1 MDSLID
7 RALEGD
13 EVSSNTWRAMDPR
26 VKEAVRQLASSHA
39 VTLVCEIEACE
50 SPIEQLLGLYLC
62 HFGQAWIGGDSFIL
76 NPQQEVDTPA
86 GRFRVDFLVA
96 AEVLG
101 RKVCLAVECDGHDYH
116 EKTKAQAAR
125 DKRRDRALKL
135 AGFEVVHFTGTEIWA
150 DPERCAVEV
159 FRHLR
164 VLAERK

>member
-7 RALEGD
+7 KVLEED
-13 EVSSNTWRAMDPR
+13 EVTSDTWRTMDSR
-26 VKEAVRQLASSHA
+26 VKEAVRHLASSYA

-50 SPIEQLLGLYLC
+50 SPIEQLLGVHIYDL
-62 HFGQAWIGGDSFIL
+62 GQALMGGGGFIL
-76 NPQQEVDTPA
+76 QPQREIDTPA

-96 AEVLG
+96 AEILG
-101 RKVCLAVECDGHDYH
+101 KGVCLVVECDGHDYH

-135 AGFEVVHFTGTEIWA
+135 AGYDVIHFTGAEIWA
-150 DPERCAVEV
+150 DPDQRAAEV

-164 VLAERK
+164 ALAERE